1 MKHMTSNLLY
11 MSKISDLFD
20 CPRKYYYI
28 HHEHLLPKE
37 EPIYLTF
44 GSMVHKAI
52 YNMGEDSDLL
62 KGAATIMDYDIDD
75 DSKTLAVFLLRI
87 FKEKYEQQN
96 PVKIIEQEIP
106 KVVPIEG
113 EFFKGWVVKP
123 DRIAEFSDGL
133 WLCEYKT
140 TSGYG
145 ASTAAYYHNSL
156 QTLTYFYNTKKF
168 FPDAKGTK
176 LFIMTKKGKTK
187 ADSDRVIVEP
197 IMLSSEDMY
206 RAQSFMQYAIAFAE
220 HIESTHAFYKFQTRC
235 HPFTGGECP
244 YFPLCFTRG
253 KEAYIKEVKELLF
266 SVRDPDEHLELE
278 V

>member
-1 MKHMTSNLLY
+1 MTSNLLY
-11 MSKISDLFD
+11 MSKINDLFD
-20 CPRKYYYI
+20 CPRKYFYI

-44 GSMVHKAI
+44 GSLIHKAI
-52 YNMGEDSDLL
+52 YDMGEDSDLI
-62 KGAATIMDYDIDD
+62 KGASTIVNSSIDEEN
-75 DSKTLAVFLLRI
+75 KNLAVFLLRI
-87 FKEKYEQQN
+87 FRDKYLNEK
-96 PVKIIEQEIP
+96 PIRMIEQEVP
-106 KVVPIEG
+106 KLVPIEG
-113 EFFKGWVVKP
+113 EFFKHWVVKP
-123 DRIAEFSDGL
+123 DRVAEFEDGL

-156 QTLTYFYNTKKF
+156 QTLTYFFNTKKF
-168 FPDAKGTK
+168 FENARGTK

-187 ADSDRVIVEP
+187 AEDERVIVEP

-206 RAQSFMQYAIAFAE
+206 RAQSFMTYAIAFAE
-220 HIESTHAFYKFQTRC
+220 HIESTHSFYKFQTRC

-253 KEAYIKEVKELLF
+253 KEDYIKEVKSMLF
-266 SVRDPDEHLELE
+266 EVRDPDEHLELE

>member
-1 MKHMTSNLLY
+1 MTSNLLY
-11 MSKISDLFD
+11 MSKINDLFD
-20 CPRKYYYI
+20 CPRKYFYI

-44 GSMVHKAI
+44 GSLIHKAI
-52 YNMGEDSDLL
+52 YDMGEDSDLI
-62 KGAATIMDYDIDD
+62 KGASTIANSGIDEEN
-75 DSKTLAVFLLRI
+75 KNLAVFLLRI
-87 FKEKYEQQN
+87 FREKYLAEK
-96 PVKIIEQEIP
+96 PVKLIEQEIP
-106 KVVPIEG
+106 KLVPLENG
-113 EFFKGWVVKP
+113 GFFKHWVVKP
-123 DRIAEFSDGL
+123 DRITEFEDGL

-156 QTLTYFYNTKKF
+156 QTLTYFHNTKKF
-168 FPDAKGTK
+168 YENAKGTK

-187 ADSDRVIVEP
+187 ADTDRVIVEP
-197 IMLSSEDMY
+197 IMLSSEDMF
-206 RAQSFMQYAIAFAE
+206 RAQSFMSYAIAFAE

-253 KEAYIKEVKELLF
+253 KESYLKEVKEMLF
-266 SVRDPDEHLELE
+266 EVRDPDEHLELE

>member
-1 MKHMTSNLLY
+1 MTSDLLY
-11 MSKISDLFD
+11 MSKVNDLFD
-20 CPRKYYYI
+20 CPRKYFYI

-44 GSMVHKAI
+44 GSLIHKAI
-52 YNMGEDSDLL
+52 YDMGEDNDLI
-62 KGAATIMDYDIDD
+62 KGASTIANSSMDEE
-75 DSKTLAVFLLRI
+75 SKNLAVFLLRI
-87 FKEKYEQQN
+87 FRDKYLAEK
-96 PVKIIEQEIP
+96 PVKLIEQEIP
-106 KVVPIEG
+106 KLVPLENG
-113 EFFKGWVVKP
+113 EFFKYWVVKP
-123 DRIAEFSDGL
+123 DRITEFEDGL

-156 QTLTYFYNTKKF
+156 QTLTYFHNTKKF
-168 FPDAKGTK
+168 YENAKGTK

-187 ADSDRVIVEP
+187 ADTDRVIVEP

-206 RAQSFMQYAIAFAE
+206 RAQSFMSYAIAFAE

-253 KEAYIKEVKELLF
+253 KESYLKEVKEMLF
-266 SVRDPDEHLELE
+266 EVRDPDEHLELE